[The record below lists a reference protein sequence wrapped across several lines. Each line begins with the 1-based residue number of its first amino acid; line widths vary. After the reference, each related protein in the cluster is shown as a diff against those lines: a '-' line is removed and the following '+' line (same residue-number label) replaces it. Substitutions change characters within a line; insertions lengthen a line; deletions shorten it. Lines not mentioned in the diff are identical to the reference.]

1 MNCLDS
7 DIGEPIKA
15 AAFEEKDALIGVPV
29 SFYEDP
35 TGMET
40 PGTGACW
47 FVRLE
52 RLAQADDDASGF
64 REATRGDQGR
74 LRSGVYLLRPDKEN
88 QTRNGDRYAGEYF
101 GDKIY
106 GLESTTLPMI
116 IAMRDR
122 SMKVA
127 RKAAEN
133 VIHLRRVDKQVT
145 KAVMAAN
152 RAATAARV
160 AVVKAIQNRM
170 DGKFCDLDI

>member
-1 MNCLDS
+1 MGDSYVGEWWKGRSYGMGVQTCGDGNCS
-7 DIGEPIKA
+7 VGE
-15 AAFEEKDALIGVPV
+15 FNCGVKHGLGCYH
-29 SFYEDP
+29 F
-35 TGMET
+35 
-40 PGTGACW
+40 
-47 FVRLE
+47 
-52 RLAQADDDASGF
+52 
-64 REATRGDQGR
+64 
-74 LRSGVYLLRPDKEN
+74 
-88 QTRNGDRYAGEYF
+88 RNGDRYAGEYF